1 MNLSCFESTQSED
14 QIGRERTCVIFILN
28 EIVLSNVVGQQCS
41 VLLEKVK
48 ESTVNV
54 SQRLKQNLALFTL
67 EAYCVTALQQ
77 ITKQNIP
84 S

>member
-14 QIGRERTCVIFILN
+14 QIGEERTCVIFILN
-28 EIVLSNVVGQQCS
+28 EIVLSNVVGQQQS
-41 VLLEKVK
+41 ALLEEVK

-54 SQRLKQNLALFTL
+54 SQRLKQNLAIFTL